1 MKIKFDWPIKFL
13 RGAAPVLTVNSV
25 TLGSKDSLIWAD
37 FNESISGINVTE
49 GTALNFSAVWACN
62 KVLAETVAS
71 LPLHI
76 YERQGEG
83 SIKAVNHPLYS
94 LLHDTPNN
102 LQTSFS
108 FREQMQSYINLWG
121 NAYAYI
127 QTDKYYQPI
136 GFEILHPSEVL
147 PVVKTQLWY
156 KVKDRKTLINARD
169 MIHIYS
175 MALNN
180 DCWGVSPVLQAKEII
195 GNGLALQEFSNR
207 FFGSG
212 ANMSGILQT
221 DQVLKDDAYK
231 RLKEGF
237 ETRYAGI
244 DKAHKTAVLE
254 QGLKYQRIG
263 IEPEAAQF
271 LESRRFSI
279 EEIARW
285 FRIPPHMIGDLS
297 KSSFSNIEQQ
307 SIDFVTH
314 SLRPHLVRW
323 EQELN
328 KKLFTT
334 EDRKKY
340 FISFNIEG
348 LLRGDAQARAGLY
361 QVLFNTSSI
370 TPNEIRSKENMNPID
385 GGDDVFVQ
393 MNMQKTKDLGN
404 EKEGSKEL

>member
-1 MKIKFDWPIKFL
+1 MIVKFEWPFKLL
-13 RGAAPVLTVNSV
+13 RSTPSENTPGYTWNDDLIFADLDGMSASSV
-25 TLGSKDSLIWAD
+25 KVDQGS
-37 FNESISGINVTE
+37 
-49 GTALNFSAVWACN
+49 ALNFSAVWACN
-62 KVLAETVAS
+62 KVISETVAS

-76 YERQGEG
+76 FEVSGLG
-83 SIKAVNHPLYS
+83 SIKAINHPLYPV
-94 LLHDTPNN
+94 LHDSPNDFM
-102 LQTSFS
+102 TSFI
-108 FREQMQSYINLWG
+108 FREQMQSYANLWG
-121 NAYAYI
+121 NAYAI
-127 QTDKYYQPI
+127 ISRDKNYSPASFDVI
-136 GFEILHPSEVL
+136 HPSNVT
-147 PVVKTQLWY
+147 PVKKNLLWY
-156 KVKDRKTLINARD
+156 KVKGIKTLVRAED
-169 MIHIYS
+169 MIHVLS

-180 DCWGVSPVLQAKEII
+180 DYQGVSPVLQAKEVI

-212 ANMSGILQT
+212 ANLSGILQT
-221 DQVLKDDAYK
+221 DQVLKEDAYK

-237 ETRYAGI
+237 DARYSGI
-244 DKAHKTAVLE
+244 DKSHKTAILE

-271 LESRRFSI
+271 LESRRFSV

-285 FRIPPHMIGDLS
+285 FRVPPHMIGDLS

-314 SLRPHLVRW
+314 TIRPWLIRW

-328 KKLFTT
+328 RKLFTT
-334 EDRKKY
+334 EERKKY
-340 FISFNIEG
+340 FVSFNIEG

-370 TPNEIRSKENMNPID
+370 TPNEIRGKENMQPIK

-393 MNMQKTKDLGN
+393 LNMTKTKELGN
-404 EKEGSKEL
+404 DKDKT

>member
-1 MKIKFDWPIKFL
+1 
-13 RGAAPVLTVNSV
+13 
-25 TLGSKDSLIWAD
+25 
-37 FNESISGINVTE
+37 
-49 GTALNFSAVWACN
+49 
-62 KVLAETVAS
+62 
-71 LPLHI
+71 
-76 YERQGEG
+76 
-83 SIKAVNHPLYS
+83 
-94 LLHDTPNN
+94 
-102 LQTSFS
+102 
-108 FREQMQSYINLWG
+108 
-121 NAYAYI
+121 
-127 QTDKYYQPI
+127 
-136 GFEILHPSEVL
+136 
-147 PVVKTQLWY
+147 
-156 KVKDRKTLINARD
+156 
-169 MIHIYS
+169 
-175 MALNN
+175 
-180 DCWGVSPVLQAKEII
+180 
-195 GNGLALQEFSNR
+195 
-207 FFGSG
+207 
-212 ANMSGILQT
+212 MSGILQT